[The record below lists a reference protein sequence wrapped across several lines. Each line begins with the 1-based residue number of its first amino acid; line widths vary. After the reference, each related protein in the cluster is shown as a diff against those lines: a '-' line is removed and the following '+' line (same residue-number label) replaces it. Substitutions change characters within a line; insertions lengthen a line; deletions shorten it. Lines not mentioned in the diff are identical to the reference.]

1 MESLDSTHCCQSFD
15 CGVAALNTFLHK
27 HALQNQLAESART
40 YVASVVTDEGEQAV
54 GFYTLTAASIAPEDT
69 PERIRKGL
77 ARHPV
82 AAILLARLAVDQHY
96 KGQDLGKGLLKNALL
111 RTAQAADII
120 GARFLLVHAKDEEAK
135 QFYLRYNLEAS
146 PTKPL
151 HLLLLMKDLRTLLK

>member
-1 MESLDSTHCCQSFD
+1 MRNCCESGSFRRVTLNADKLRSNTIINASFLSIPEFDVSNLQSFVESLDSTHCCQSFD

-82 AAILLARLAVDQHY
+82 AAILLVRLAVDQQRGRAWVKVY
-96 KGQDLGKGLLKNALL
+96 
-111 RTAQAADII
+111 
-120 GARFLLVHAKDEEAK
+120 
-135 QFYLRYNLEAS
+135 
-146 PTKPL
+146 
-151 HLLLLMKDLRTLLK
+151 